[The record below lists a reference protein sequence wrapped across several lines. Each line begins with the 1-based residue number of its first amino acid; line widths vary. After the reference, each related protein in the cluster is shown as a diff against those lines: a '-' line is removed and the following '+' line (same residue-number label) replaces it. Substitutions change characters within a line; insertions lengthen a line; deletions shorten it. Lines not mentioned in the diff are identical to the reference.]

1 MRTPHVV
8 PPADCLIC
16 RKPLTH
22 HQIMRG
28 FKSCS
33 DKCRR
38 ERQSRYLL
46 TLVAEQRAGTF
57 KVYVPEPTP

>member
-1 MRTPHVV
+1 MT
-8 PPADCLIC
+8 DCLIC
-16 RKPLTH
+16 RKPLTR

-57 KVYVPEPTP
+57 KVYVPELTP